1 MLVVVQVV
9 GQYSQGVGNHSRS
22 SLRQNSFDRLIFRV
36 VKSDFERV
44 VCSRFSKERSMR
56 ENVTNEKRSFSFC
69 ENSEGFVSE
78 MSASTFK

>member
-44 VCSRFSKERSMR
+44 LCSRFF
-56 ENVTNEKRSFSFC
+56 KRKIY
-69 ENSEGFVSE
+69 EGE
-78 MSASTFK
+78 CNK